1 MLPVIAGLAA
11 VWVATKV
18 GGYIQ
23 DKFDPQR
30 NEREA
35 MLREREKRAA
45 YVKTREGRTM
55 IYNAYLEYKKQL
67 AGGDTSVGV
76 GLRIRD
82 LEYQYIHS
90 GELPIEKYYF
100 KPDVDDG
107 ETTPDAESVEETES
121 IQDDESVQDAVSEK
135 DEKSTQD
142 VKSA

>member
-1 MLPVIAGLAA
+1 MIPVIAGLAA
-11 VWVATKV
+11 VWAATKV

-23 DKFDPQR
+23 DKLDPQR

-45 YVKTREGRTM
+45 YLKTREGRTM

-107 ETTPDAESVEETES
+107 ESEKVEQVESTPDN
-121 IQDDESVQDAVSEK
+121 ESVQDSESEK
-135 DEKSTQD
+135 DEAVDKPET
-142 VKSA
+142 V

>member
-1 MLPVIAGLAA
+1 MIPVIAGLAA
-11 VWVATKV
+11 VWAATKV

-23 DKFDPQR
+23 DKLDPQR

-100 KPDVDDG
+100 KPDS
-107 ETTPDAESVEETES
+107 ESVGENES
-121 IQDDESVQDAVSEK
+121 TSDGTDGKSEQDVQSVQDDESEK
-135 DEKSTQD
+135 DVAVDKPDT
-142 VKSA
+142 V

>member
-11 VWVATKV
+11 VWAATKV

-23 DKFDPQR
+23 DKLDPQR

-35 MLREREKRAA
+35 MLKEREKRAA

-100 KPDVDDG
+100 KPDS
-107 ETTPDAESVEETES
+107 ESVGENES
-121 IQDDESVQDAVSEK
+121 TSDGKSEQDVQSVQDDESEK
-135 DEKSTQD
+135 DEAVDKPET
-142 VKSA
+142 V

>member
-11 VWVATKV
+11 VWAATKI
-18 GGYIQ
+18 GGYIEN
-23 DKFDPQR
+23 KLDPQR
-30 NEREA
+30 HEREA

-55 IYNAYLEYKKQL
+55 IYNAYLEYKKRV
-67 AGGDTSVGV
+67 ASGDTSAAV

-90 GELPIEKYYF
+90 GELPIEKYYY
-100 KPDVDDG
+100 KPDTDG
-107 ETTPDAESVEETES
+107 ETTPDVEAVEETES
-121 IQDDESVQDAVSEK
+121 VQGVKSEK

-142 VKSA
+142 VKSL

>member
-1 MLPVIAGLAA
+1 MIPVIAGLAA
-11 VWVATKV
+11 VWAATKV

-23 DKFDPQR
+23 DKLDPQR

-55 IYNAYLEYKKQL
+55 IYNAYLEYKKQI

-100 KPDVDDG
+100 KPDSESVG
-107 ETTPDAESVEETES
+107 ENESTPDGKSEQDVQSV
-121 IQDDESVQDAVSEK
+121 QDDESEK
-135 DEKSTQD
+135 DKAVDKPET
-142 VKSA
+142 V

>member
-11 VWVATKV
+11 VWAATKV

-23 DKFDPQR
+23 DKLDPQR

-67 AGGDTSVGV
+67 AGGDTSVAV

-82 LEYQYIHS
+82 FEYQYIHS

-100 KPDVDDG
+100 VKPEVDGNVESTPDV
-107 ETTPDAESVEETES
+107 
-121 IQDDESVQDAVSEK
+121 ESVQDTETTQVDKLVQDGKSEK
-135 DEKSTQD
+135 DTKSESET
-142 VKSA
+142 V

>member
-1 MLPVIAGLAA
+1 MIPVIAGLAA
-11 VWVATKV
+11 VWAATKV
-18 GGYIQ
+18 GGYLEN
-23 DKFDPQR
+23 KLDPQR
-30 NEREA
+30 HEREA

-67 AGGDTSVGV
+67 ACGDTSVAV

-100 KPDVDDG
+100 VKPDVNGESEKEDESTQDGKLVQDG
-107 ETTPDAESVEETES
+107 E
-121 IQDDESVQDAVSEK
+121 SEK
-135 DEKSTQD
+135 DTESTSDENSTPD
-142 VKSA
+142 VKI

>member
-11 VWVATKV
+11 VWAATKV

-23 DKFDPQR
+23 DKLDPQR

-45 YVKTREGRTM
+45 YLKTREGRTM

-100 KPDVDDG
+100 KPDS
-107 ETTPDAESVEETES
+107 ESVGENES
-121 IQDDESVQDAVSEK
+121 TSDGKSEQDVQSVQDDESEK
-135 DEKSTQD
+135 DVAVDKPET
-142 VKSA
+142 V

>member
-1 MLPVIAGLAA
+1 MIPVIAGLAA
-11 VWVATKV
+11 VWAATKV

-23 DKFDPQR
+23 DKLDPQR

-45 YVKTREGRTM
+45 YLKTREGRTM

-67 AGGDTSVGV
+67 ADGDTSVGV

-100 KPDVDDG
+100 KPEVDG
-107 ETTPDAESVEETES
+107 ESEKVEQVESTPDN
-121 IQDDESVQDAVSEK
+121 ESVQDSESEK
-135 DEKSTQD
+135 DEAVDKPET
-142 VKSA
+142 V

>member
-1 MLPVIAGLAA
+1 MIPVIAGLAA

-23 DKFDPQR
+23 DKLDPQR

-55 IYNAYLEYKKQL
+55 IYNAYLEYKKRM
-67 AGGDTSVGV
+67 AGDDTSVGV

-100 KPDVDDG
+100 KPGVDG
-107 ETTPDAESVEETES
+107 ETTPDVESDKVEQAESNS
-121 IQDDESVQDAVSEK
+121 
-135 DEKSTQD
+135 D
-142 VKSA
+142 VKSEQDEAVDKTETV

>member
-1 MLPVIAGLAA
+1 MIPVIAGLAA
-11 VWVATKV
+11 VWAATKV

-23 DKFDPQR
+23 DKLDPQR

-45 YVKTREGRTM
+45 YLKTREGRTM
-55 IYNAYLEYKKQL
+55 IYNAYLEYKKRI

-100 KPDVDDG
+100 KPEVDG
-107 ETTPDAESVEETES
+107 ESEKVEQVESTPDNESVLDSE
-121 IQDDESVQDAVSEK
+121 SEK
-135 DEKSTQD
+135 DETVDKPET
-142 VKSA
+142 V

>member
-1 MLPVIAGLAA
+1 MIPVIAGLAA
-11 VWVATKV
+11 VWAATKV

-23 DKFDPQR
+23 DKLDPQR

-55 IYNAYLEYKKQL
+55 IYNAYLEYKKRI
-67 AGGDTSVGV
+67 AGGDTSVAV

-100 KPDVDDG
+100 KPDS
-107 ETTPDAESVEETES
+107 ESVGENES
-121 IQDDESVQDAVSEK
+121 TSDGKSEQDVQSVQDDESEK
-135 DEKSTQD
+135 DVAVDKPET
-142 VKSA
+142 V

>member
-1 MLPVIAGLAA
+1 MIPVIIGLAA
-11 VWVATKV
+11 VWAATKV

-23 DKFDPQR
+23 DKLDPQR

-55 IYNAYLEYKKQL
+55 IYNAYLEYKKRI
-67 AGGDTSVGV
+67 AGGDTSVAV

-100 KPDVDDG
+100 KPDVD
-107 ETTPDAESVEETES
+107 EQSKPVAESAKETES
-121 IQDDESVQDAVSEK
+121 EQDIESEK
-135 DEKSTQD
+135 DNESTSDEKSEQET
-142 VKSA
+142 V

>member
-1 MLPVIAGLAA
+1 MIPVIAGLAA
-11 VWVATKV
+11 VWAATKV

-23 DKFDPQR
+23 DKLDPQR

-45 YVKTREGRTM
+45 YLKTREGRTM

-100 KPDVDDG
+100 KPEVDG
-107 ETTPDAESVEETES
+107 ESEKVEQVESTPDN
-121 IQDDESVQDAVSEK
+121 ESVQDSESEK
-135 DEKSTQD
+135 DEAVDKPET
-142 VKSA
+142 V

>member
-1 MLPVIAGLAA
+1 MIPVIAGLAA
-11 VWVATKV
+11 VWAATKV

-23 DKFDPQR
+23 DKLDPQR

-67 AGGDTSVGV
+67 AGGDTSVAV

-82 LEYQYIHS
+82 FEYRYIHE

-100 KPDVDDG
+100 KPDVD
-107 ETTPDAESVEETES
+107 EQSKPVAESAKETKSE
-121 IQDDESVQDAVSEK
+121 QDDKLVQDGKSEK
-135 DEKSTQD
+135 DTKSESET
-142 VKSA
+142 V

>member
-11 VWVATKV
+11 VWAATKV

-23 DKFDPQR
+23 DKLDPQR

-35 MLREREKRAA
+35 MLRERDKRAA

-67 AGGDTSVGV
+67 AGGDTSVAV

-100 KPDVDDG
+100 NPDVNV
-107 ETTPDAESVEETES
+107 ESEKVEQTESTPDNK
-121 IQDDESVQDAVSEK
+121 SVQDSESEK
-135 DEKSTQD
+135 DETVDKPET
-142 VKSA
+142 V

>member
-1 MLPVIAGLAA
+1 MIPVIAGLAA
-11 VWVATKV
+11 VWAATKV
-18 GGYIQ
+18 GGHIQ
-23 DKFDPQR
+23 DKLDPQR

-67 AGGDTSVGV
+67 ASGDTSVAV

-82 LEYQYIHS
+82 FEYRYIHE

-100 KPDVDDG
+100 VKPEVDG
-107 ETTPDAESVEETES
+107 ESIPDEKSEEDNE
-121 IQDDESVQDAVSEK
+121 SEK
-135 DEKSTQD
+135 DEAVDEQD
-142 VKSA
+142 VKSESETV

>member
-11 VWVATKV
+11 VWAATKV

-23 DKFDPQR
+23 DKLDPQR
-30 NEREA
+30 HEREA

-67 AGGDTSVGV
+67 AGGDTSVAV

-100 KPDVDDG
+100 KPDAV
-107 ETTPDAESVEETES
+107 ENVESNSDENSAKETES
-121 IQDDESVQDAVSEK
+121 EQDDKLVQDGKSEK
-135 DEKSTQD
+135 DTKSESET
-142 VKSA
+142 V

>member
-1 MLPVIAGLAA
+1 MIPVIAGLAA
-11 VWVATKV
+11 VWAATKV

-23 DKFDPQR
+23 DKLDPQR

-45 YVKTREGRTM
+45 YLKTREGRTM
-55 IYNAYLEYKKQL
+55 IYNAYLEYKKQI
-67 AGGDTSVGV
+67 AGGDTSVAV

-100 KPDVDDG
+100 KPDSESDKVKQS
-107 ETTPDAESVEETES
+107 ESTT
-121 IQDDESVQDAVSEK
+121 DEKSEK
-135 DEKSTQD
+135 DEAVDKPET
-142 VKSA
+142 V

>member
-1 MLPVIAGLAA
+1 MIPVIAGLAA
-11 VWVATKV
+11 VWAATKV

-23 DKFDPQR
+23 DKLDPQR

-55 IYNAYLEYKKQL
+55 IYNAYLEYKKRI
-67 AGGDTSVGV
+67 AGGDTSASV

-100 KPDVDDG
+100 N
-107 ETTPDAESVEETES
+107 PDADENVESNPDENSAKETES
-121 IQDDESVQDAVSEK
+121 EQDDKLVQDGKSEK
-135 DEKSTQD
+135 DTKSESET
-142 VKSA
+142 V

>member
-1 MLPVIAGLAA
+1 MIPVIAGLAA
-11 VWVATKV
+11 VWAATKV

-23 DKFDPQR
+23 DKLDPQR

-45 YVKTREGRTM
+45 YLKTREGRTM

-100 KPDVDDG
+100 VKPEVDG
-107 ETTPDAESVEETES
+107 ESIPDEKSEEDNE
-121 IQDDESVQDAVSEK
+121 SEK
-135 DEKSTQD
+135 DEAVDEQY
-142 VKSA
+142 VKSESETV

>member
-1 MLPVIAGLAA
+1 MIPVIAGLAA
-11 VWVATKV
+11 VWAATKV

-23 DKFDPQR
+23 DKLDPQR

-90 GELPIEKYYF
+90 GELPIEKYYY
-100 KPDVDDG
+100 KPDTDG
-107 ETTPDAESVEETES
+107 ETTPNVESVEETES
-121 IQDDESVQDAVSEK
+121 NPDEKSEQDSESEK
-135 DEKSTQD
+135 DEALDKSET
-142 VKSA
+142 V